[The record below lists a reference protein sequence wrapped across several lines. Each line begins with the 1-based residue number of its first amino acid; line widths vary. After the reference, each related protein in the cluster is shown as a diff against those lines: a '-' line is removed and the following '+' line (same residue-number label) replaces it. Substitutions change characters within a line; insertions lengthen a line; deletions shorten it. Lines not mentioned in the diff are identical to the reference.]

1 MLFLNL
7 IFIFL
12 CIFSSTIFPLC
23 FLFPCVFPQI
33 FQKPNINLYES
44 CPYPRGEKWKKREK
58 ITEKNKSKGSFF
70 IKYAILLL
78 SAGQKPEDARTHFP
92 EFNSMME
99 YHPQKIQNIQFSN
112 STFAWNM
119 H

>member
-1 MLFLNL
+1 MLSLNL

-12 CIFSSTIFPLC
+12 YIFSSTI
-23 FLFPCVFPQI
+23 FPCVFPQI
-33 FQKPNINLYES
+33 FQKPNINLNES

-92 EFNSMME
+92 EFN
-99 YHPQKIQNIQFSN
+99 
-112 STFAWNM
+112 
-119 H
+119 